1 MLLMGLIRETSFDEE
16 QISRFAVH
24 KDSKTLIVC
33 SLFPK
38 RAGNPCQQGN
48 WALQTLPGFSKENN
62 VAKCSGMSTSQDQ
75 DLKL

>member
-38 RAGNPCQQGN
+38 RAGNPCQPGN
-48 WALQTLPGFSKENN
+48 WACKHFLVSVKKIMSPN
-62 VAKCSGMSTSQDQ
+62 VVA
-75 DLKL
+75 